1 MAGLNILR
9 SSRFNND
16 MLLGVYEHY
25 RKCII
30 NGKSMKVNE
39 QQEIF
44 KFSVNEVKNFCIK
57 LPVNRKDKNFP
68 GILFNLN
75 KIMDKLK
82 IDEKDRYLIIM
93 LKNTDET
100 TLMDI
105 YRFLEEKFSEIH
117 NFPETW
123 VLMIELR
130 KMFLGGSVFCP
141 VF

>member
-1 MAGLNILR
+1 MEGLNILK
-9 SSRFNND
+9 SNRFNQD
-16 MLLGVYEHY
+16 ILLGIYEHY

-82 IDEKDRYLIIM
+82 IEEKDRYLIIM

-105 YRFLEEKFSEIH
+105 YSFLEEHFLEIRS
-117 NFPETW
+117 FQETW
-123 VLMIELR
+123 EIMISLR
-130 KMFLGGSVFCP
+130 KMFLWGSIFCP